1 MKYLAFANMGLGENS
16 PADILFVGK
25 MDVVPTARYHLGN
38 FYVED

>member
-16 PADILFVGK
+16 PAYMLFFGK
-25 MDVVPTARYHLGN
+25 TDVVPTARYHFGN